1 MTDEEQGLI
10 DGAFEQFGKRS
21 NPSSTFATQ
30 SLQASDTDSTKDTTN
45 RATEPKSLTT
55 PSDLIVGK
63 YHVAAAHKSTKSAKN
78 KAAKA
83 AAAHDN
89 LLTTTTTP
97 LPSSFQF
104 YTSSIPSKPQHCV
117 KASQHSKIHA
127 TCFAWYHGFCPFGN
141 KKEVGKK
148 DKDNKSNKDNNN
160 GKKKKQKGK
169 NKCRYL
175 HALTEPRSYVQP
187 PRGYVHGKEGKHDNS
202 NNEAEVEEIKTEDS
216 NMKEENTLLANT
228 AQLTQDT
235 KLASTTQCTLD
246 WCPGDWLWDH
256 DHDDNHSHNHSS
268 PEEETLDLADL
279 TDSTVKISQK
289 H

>member
-1 MTDEEQGLI
+1 
-10 DGAFEQFGKRS
+10 
-21 NPSSTFATQ
+21 
-30 SLQASDTDSTKDTTN
+30 SDTDSTQDTTN
-45 RATEPKSLTT
+45 RATEPKYLTT
-55 PSDLIVGK
+55 PTDLVVGK
-63 YHVAAAHKSTKSAKN
+63 HHVAAAHKPTKSAKN
-78 KAAKA
+78 KA

-89 LLTTTTTP
+89 LLTTTTP
-97 LPSSFQF
+97 LPYSFQF

-117 KASQHSKIHA
+117 KASKHSKIHA
-127 TCFAWYHGFCPFGN
+127 TCFAWYRGFCPFGN

-148 DKDNKSNKDNNN
+148 NGNKDNN

-175 HALTEPRSYVQP
+175 HAVTEPPSYVQP
-187 PRGYVHGKEGKHDNS
+187 PRGYVHGKEDKHHNS

-216 NMKEENTLLANT
+216 NMKEENTLLAST

-235 KLASTTQCTLD
+235 HLVNTAQCTLD

-268 PEEETLDLADL
+268 PEEETLGSAEEEILDSADI
-279 TDSTVKISQK
+279 TDSTVKISK
-289 H
+289 NHCKDPPALLSTSPYPKSI